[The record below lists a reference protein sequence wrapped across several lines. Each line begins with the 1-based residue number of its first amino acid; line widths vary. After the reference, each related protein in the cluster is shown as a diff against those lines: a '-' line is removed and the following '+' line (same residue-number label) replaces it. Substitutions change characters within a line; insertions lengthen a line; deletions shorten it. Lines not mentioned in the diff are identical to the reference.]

1 LPTRPYHPRD
11 KAAVEA
17 AVQVAQRWVLAPLPN
32 HRFFS
37 LAEANAAIAE
47 QLRIVNNRRFR
58 GQDLSRRTL
67 FEQLERPAL

>member
-1 LPTRPYHPRD
+1 LTAYV

-17 AVQVAQRWVLAPLPN
+17 AVQVAERWVLAPLRN

-58 GQDLSRRTL
+58 GQDLSRRSL